1 MSAPVVLLHGLAT
14 SSQRTWVETG
24 WVDLLADAGRE
35 VITID
40 LPGHGGRAPLDS
52 PEAYAE
58 LDEIIS
64 ADLPD
69 GPLDAVGF
77 SAGARVLLRLE
88 IATPGRFDRLVLSGI
103 GERAIQATGHDGF
116 AASIESTGADDGSG
130 ASADPDAEVDLIAH
144 HFIELA
150 RSSGSD
156 IDAVMAIMRRP
167 GTPVSREDLGRVKAD
182 TLVVIGDRD
191 PAGPGEPLADGI
203 PGARLV
209 ILPGVDH
216 FATPKSMGFLDAGL
230 QHLDAF

>member
-35 VITID
+35 VILID

-52 PEAYAE
+52 PEAYTE
-58 LDEIIS
+58 IDEVIS

-77 SAGARVLLRLE
+77 SAGARILLRLE
-88 IATPGRFDRLVLSGI
+88 IATPGRFERLVLSGI
-103 GERAIQATGHDGF
+103 GRRAIEATGHDGF
-116 AASIESTGADDGSG
+116 ASTIETTGENEAGDD
-130 ASADPDAEVDLIAH
+130 VDLIAH

-150 RSSGSD
+150 RTSGSD

-167 GTPVSREDLGRVKAD
+167 GTPVTAEQLATVKAS

-191 PAGPGEPLADGI
+191 PAGPGEPLAEGI

-209 ILPGVDH
+209 SLSGVDH

-230 QHLDAF
+230 THLDAF